1 MTACFHAY
9 ALRTLS
15 MLRGAEAALADA
27 EEWAGSPPPDMLGC
41 NGAYAVE
48 LARAHAG
55 AGGPDQALAVLRA
68 LLRGAPPTLGGSG
81 GDIDDFYRRRARQ
94 QFASLLGLGLGER
107 SDVPMSPR
115 EMLVLRRE
123 RIFPTRK
130 QDVWDGSGRW
140 TERAAE
146 AMMGWLDEPQLVASG
161 ALDAVLLAAWQ
172 LRGAGAE
179 EAARAVFAQA
189 AAKLDGAA
197 APPRASDLRLLALTA
212 LHLESALPLGLA
224 EAALRRGIFTAAQ
237 EAAFLRYLAAHADA
251 EATLRAGKAADRGDR
266 LPVLRALLPLAEAAG
281 DAAYAAD
288 LARRIGAAEA
298 ARAQLDSVATEPG
311 TGGLAQVDNDD

>member
-1 MTACFHAY
+1 MPE
-9 ALRTLS
+9 TLGRG
-15 MLRGAEAALADA
+15 LGAEQVVAGVDALPAV
-27 EEWAGSPPPDMLGC
+27 GGTPLG
-41 NGAYAVE
+41 
-48 LARAHAG
+48 
-55 AGGPDQALAVLRA
+55 D
-68 LLRGAPPTLGGSG
+68 PTQGDSG
-81 GDIDDFYRRRARQ
+81 
-94 QFASLLGLGLGER
+94 L
-107 SDVPMSPR
+107 
-115 EMLVLRRE
+115 
-123 RIFPTRK
+123 
-130 QDVWDGSGRW
+130 
-140 TERAAE
+140 
-146 AMMGWLDEPQLVASG
+146 MGWLDEPQLVAGG

-197 APPRASDLRLLALTA
+197 APPRAS
-212 LHLESALPLGLA
+212 
-224 EAALRRGIFTAAQ
+224 LRRGIFTAAQ

-298 ARAQLDSVATEPG
+298 ARAQLDLVATEPG
-311 TGGLAQVDNDD
+311 GLAQASTAGS